1 MSSFFADENSMI
13 KLSPN
18 VDVDTSRDVYSKSAV
33 STSTTSVALFLSP
46 DKMFTSKSNEGTSSG
61 ENLPTEAIGHGDEDE
76 SESSSRLHQSLQN
89 HTPSSPTESA
99 EEKQR
104 RETEESE
111 QLAWAMMR
119 EESMSAYR
127 MQMEFI
133 NSTGNEM
140 SAEDLDA
147 IQMAMGGGD
156 ALAHDGEG
164 DGQDGGQDGGNDE
177 ESEDRDEN
185 QDSDIDQWD
194 YDRLLAL
201 GDVIG
206 GKLRSLKLRAL
217 GTHHSVTEF

>member
-18 VDVDTSRDVYSKSAV
+18 VDVDTSYEVFSKSTV

-46 DKMFTSKSNEGTSSG
+46 DKMLPSKSNEGASSG
-61 ENLPTEAIGHGDEDE
+61 ESVPSEFIGDGDEDE
-76 SESSSRLHQSLQN
+76 SESSFRLRQSLQN
-89 HTPSSPTESA
+89 HSPSSPTESA
-99 EEKQR
+99 EDKQR

-119 EESMSAYR
+119 EESMTAYR

-133 NSTGNEM
+133 NSAGNEM

-156 ALAHDGEG
+156 ALAHDGER
-164 DGQDGGQDGGNDE
+164 DGQDGGNEE

-206 GKLRSLKLRAL
+206 GKLR
-217 GTHHSVTEF
+217 

>member
-18 VDVDTSRDVYSKSAV
+18 VDVDTSCDVYSKSTV
-33 STSTTSVALFLSP
+33 LTSTTSVPLFLSP
-46 DKMFTSKSNEGTSSG
+46 DKMFASKSNEGTSSG
-61 ENLPTEAIGHGDEDE
+61 ENVPTEAIGHGDEHE
-76 SESSSRLHQSLQN
+76 SESSSRFHQPTQN

-119 EESMSAYR
+119 EESMTAYR

-133 NSTGNEM
+133 NSAGNEM

-164 DGQDGGQDGGNDE
+164 DGQDAGNDE

-217 GTHHSVTEF
+217 GTYHSVTEF

>member
-1 MSSFFADENSMI
+1 MSTFFADENSAI

-18 VDVDTSRDVYSKSAV
+18 VDVETFCDVYSKSTV
-33 STSTTSVALFLSP
+33 STSATSVALFLSP
-46 DKMFTSKSNEGTSSG
+46 DKIFTSKSNEGASCS
-61 ENLPTEAIGHGDEDE
+61 EIVPTEINGHGDEDE
-76 SESSSRLHQSLQN
+76 SESSFRLHQSLQN
-89 HTPSSPTESA
+89 RSPLSPPESA
-99 EEKQR
+99 EDKQR

-119 EESMSAYR
+119 EESMTAYR

-133 NSTGNEM
+133 NSSGNEM
-140 SAEDLDA
+140 SAEDLNA

-156 ALAHDGEG
+156 ELANG
-164 DGQDGGQDGGNDE
+164 DEHGQDGGNDD

-185 QDSDIDQWD
+185 QDSDVDQWD

-206 GKLRSLKLRAL
+206 GKLR
-217 GTHHSVTEF
+217 

>member
-1 MSSFFADENSMI
+1 MSNFFADENSVI

-18 VDVDTSRDVYSKSAV
+18 VDVETTCNVYYKSTV
-33 STSTTSVALFLSP
+33 STSATSVALFLSP
-46 DKMFTSKSNEGTSSG
+46 DRIFTSKSNEGTSSG
-61 ENLPTEAIGHGDEDE
+61 ENIPTQLDGQGDDDE
-76 SESSSRLHQSLQN
+76 SETSSRLHQSLQN
-89 HTPSSPTESA
+89 HSPLSPTESA
-99 EEKQR
+99 EDKQR

-133 NSTGNEM
+133 NSAGNEM

-156 ALAHDGEG
+156 ALANDGEG
-164 DGQDGGQDGGNDE
+164 DGQDGGNDDD
-177 ESEDRDEN
+177 SEDRDEN

-206 GKLRSLKLRAL
+206 GKSR
-217 GTHHSVTEF
+217 